1 MEMLRQEIAG
11 VYAKQK
17 KTLADGSFLPPQ
29 KRIEALK
36 KLEASIRRHEKEPIS
51 RNWKLLKQRRRS
63 FFRS

>member
-36 KLEASIRRHEKEPIS
+36 TIS